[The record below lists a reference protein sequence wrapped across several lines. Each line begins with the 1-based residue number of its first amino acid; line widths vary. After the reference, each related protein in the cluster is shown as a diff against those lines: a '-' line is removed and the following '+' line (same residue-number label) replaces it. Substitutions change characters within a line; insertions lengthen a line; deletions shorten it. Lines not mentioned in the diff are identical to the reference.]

1 MIFFFP
7 QVKNEEKLGCG
18 QAHFY
23 RKMRKFGRGELEL
36 FLLLNMVIKVTLKCS
51 ISTQTGTSAK
61 LPF

>member
-1 MIFFFP
+1 M
-7 QVKNEEKLGCG
+7 KNEEKLGCG

-23 RKMRKFGRGELEL
+23 EMRKFGRGELEL

>member
-1 MIFFFP
+1 MIFFPP
-7 QVKNEEKLGCG
+7 QMKNEEKLGCD

-23 RKMRKFGRGELEL
+23 EMRKFGRGELEL